1 MTATTHQLMLFTRL
15 KPRTKWAGGRITDTD
30 AVTLEDAS
38 RLASEHA
45 GVEIT
50 TADFL
55 RAAARGEILLRAL
68 APRTVTFQPSRE
80 SDKPLLMPQNSIPT
94 LPLNACKGL
103 ANVGQAM
110 WRNCEDFEKLD
121 TVLGEEFS
129 RFTRWE
135 LDENESDLLTTLD
148 DCRVTGLDVHAL
160 ADAYIEA
167 STQRNKESAWA
178 NGESTFV
185 HSTKTRRDILTPV
198 IEFAQA
204 KCRDPND
211 AAEVWGVL
219 QRLGEQKIP
228 PLFGGS
234 DDGVQ
239 YLSGGQAM
247 YFKRKSLGQSLTRLG
262 SLRRAKAR

>member
-1 MTATTHQLMLFTRL
+1 MTAMTHQLMLFTRL
-15 KPRTKWAGGRITDTD
+15 KPRTKWAGGRITETD

-135 LDENESDLLTTLD
+135 LDENEPDLLTTLD

-160 ADAYIEA
+160 ADAYIDA
-167 STQRNKESAWA
+167 SAQRNKKSLKAK
-178 NGESTFV
+178 GEPTLV
-185 HSTKTRRDILTPV
+185 HSTKARRDILTPV
-198 IEFAQA
+198 IELAQTM
-204 KCRDPND
+204 CRNPKD
-211 AAEVWGVL
+211 AAEVWGVMEDL
-219 QRLGEQKIP
+219 AKKRTS
-228 PLFGGS
+228 PLFGATEEGI
-234 DDGVQ
+234 Q
-239 YLSGGQAM
+239 YWKAGEVVIFG
-247 YFKRKSLGQSLTRLG
+247 RGSLGKRL
-262 SLRRAKAR
+262 AR

>member
-1 MTATTHQLMLFTRL
+1 MTAMTNQLMLFTRL
-15 KPRTKWAGGRITDTD
+15 KPRTKWAGGRITETD

-121 TVLGEEFS
+121 TVLGNEFY

-135 LDENESDLLTTLD
+135 LEENEPDLLTALD
-148 DCRVTGLDVHAL
+148 ECRVTGLDIHAL
-160 ADAYIEA
+160 ADAYVE
-167 STQRNKESAWA
+167 TQEPNTPAHAQVE
-178 NGESTFV
+178 GET
-185 HSTKTRRDILTPV
+185 TKQRRHRWLD
-198 IEFAQA
+198 
-204 KCRDPND
+204 
-211 AAEVWGVL
+211 
-219 QRLGEQKIP
+219 
-228 PLFGGS
+228 LFGKGGRGAKQRVYELELRINPKADRS
-234 DDGVQ
+234 FICKEIEKAKQEMEGDKQGATWCAQLVKDG
-239 YLSGGQAM
+239 
-247 YFKRKSLGQSLTRLG
+247 KRSK
-262 SLRRAKAR
+262 